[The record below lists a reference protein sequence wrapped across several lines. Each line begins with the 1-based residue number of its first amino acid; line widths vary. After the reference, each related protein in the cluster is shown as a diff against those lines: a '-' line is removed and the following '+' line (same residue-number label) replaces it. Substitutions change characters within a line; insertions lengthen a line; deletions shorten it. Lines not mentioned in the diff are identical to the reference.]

1 MRCVQLCY
9 TERSVFLKARY
20 IKFDFHDNDFG
31 LSAVDVVQTLFINHL
46 FEVAPSWKEDYVIED
61 GLEFNTR
68 WEEFNDFVNRYYGG
82 DVSLLA
88 KRLSTLLVVSIYMFH
103 NLIFDDFCSKGNI
116 VSNETIMEG
125 IRNYLIPETK
135 IKVDIS
141 FVNDIEAIDTWDG
154 STLYLDMVTGVMY
167 RC

>member
-1 MRCVQLCY
+1 MKH
-9 TERSVFLKARY
+9 TRY

-31 LSAVDVVQTLFINHL
+31 LSTIDAIQTLFINHL
-46 FEVAPSWKEDYVIED
+46 FEVVPEWKD
-61 GLEFNTR
+61 GCVNKDEFDFNAR

-88 KRLSTLLVVSIYMFH
+88 KRLSTLLVMSNYMFH
-103 NLIFDDFCSKGNI
+103 NLIFDDFCSKGKI
-116 VSNETIMEG
+116 VSNETIIDDM
-125 IRNYLIPETK
+125 RCYLIPETK

-141 FVNDIEAIDTWDG
+141 FVNAIDSIDTWDG
-154 STLYLDMVTGVMY
+154 STLYLDMTTGVLY

>member
-1 MRCVQLCY
+1 MNH
-9 TERSVFLKARY
+9 TRY

-31 LSAVDVVQTLFINHL
+31 LSAIDAIRMLFQNHL
-46 FEVAPSWKEDYVIED
+46 FEVVPEWEDNCANKDE
-61 GLEFNTR
+61 LNFNAR

-88 KRLSTLLVVSIYMFH
+88 KRLSTLLAVSIYMFH
-103 NLIFDDFCSKGNI
+103 NLIFDDFCNREKI
-116 VSNETIMEG
+116 VSNEAIVEDIG
-125 IRNYLIPETK
+125 RYLIPETK

-141 FVNDIEAIDTWDG
+141 CVNDIDTIDTWDG
-154 STLYLDMVTGVMY
+154 STLYLDMTTGVIY